1 MENLWDPTK
10 VNGLDELDK
19 LVYMT
24 NLIGADSSLVVW
36 GGGNTSIKTIEKDFM
51 GNEAPAM
58 WIKGSG
64 SDMKSMV
71 RSQFPRLNHENIMPL
86 FERDDMSDEDMVDYL
101 ERCLMDAHSP
111 RPSIETLLHAF
122 LPFMSVAHSHA
133 DAVVSLTNNDD
144 SVSVLSDVYG
154 DRIAVVD
161 YYRPGFKLSKLVGLA
176 VKNSPHL
183 DGVVLMNHGLF
194 TWGNDT
200 KEAYDKH
207 ISLVTKAEEYIAKGR
222 PSVFGLISPR
232 AIEDENRKTLASTLG
247 PYIRG
252 LVSEQQGTVLRYDS
266 SAAVVEFMSS
276 EKGQILSSIG
286 PATPDHLIH
295 TKRRPL
301 WIDPVDIGNID
312 AIKAAINEAMS
323 QYVKEY
329 TAWYQEHTL
338 QEHPMLDPYPRVILM
353 PGVGMWTTGKD
364 AHAARIVADIY
375 HHTINVIAGAQA
387 VGEYSSLTAQDVYD
401 AEYWPLELY
410 KLTIAPPEKE
420 LARKVALV
428 TGAASGIGKTIA
440 ERLASEGAHV
450 VVTDLDGSAANA
462 VAADIVATNGFGRAI
477 GVELDVSD
485 PDSVAKAFESTRL
498 EYGGLDLLVSNAGI
512 APVGAIDKLD
522 LSDWQRSLDINTTG
536 HFLVAAKAV
545 QIMKEQDL
553 GGSIVFIGTKNVP
566 APGAEFGAY
575 SVSKAAEVQ
584 LARVLALE
592 TGASGIRVNIVNPD
606 AIFEGSQL
614 WSQSLRE
621 ERAAAHGVSVDD
633 LETFYHER
641 TLLKRQVRSS
651 DVAETVLFLASERA
665 SRTTGAMIPVDG
677 GVKEAFPR

>member
-1 MENLWDPTK
+1 MENLWDQK
-10 VNGLDELDK
+10 QVDGLDELDK

-24 NLIGADSSLVVW
+24 NLIGADTSLVVW
-36 GGGNTSIKTIEKDFM
+36 GGGNTSIKITEKDFM

-64 SDMKSMV
+64 SDMKSM
-71 RSQFPRLNHENIMPL
+71 RRAQFPRLNHDNIMPL
-86 FERDDMSDEDMVDYL
+86 FDRESMSDEDMVAYL
-101 ERCLMDAHSP
+101 ERCLMDGESP

-133 DAVVSLTNNDD
+133 DAVVSLTNNTD
-144 SVSVLSDVYG
+144 SGAVLSDVYG
-154 DRIAVVD
+154 DNIAVVD
-161 YYRPGFKLSKLVGLA
+161 YFRPGFKLSKLVGLA
-176 VKNSPHL
+176 VKESPNL

-194 TWGNDT
+194 TWGSDT

-207 ISLVTKAEEYIAKGR
+207 ISLVTQAEEYIAKGR
-222 PSVFGLISPR
+222 TSVFGAVKPSP
-232 AIEDENRKTLASTLG
+232 IGDDVRKTLASDLG

-252 LVSEQQGTVLRYDS
+252 LVSEKQGMVLKYDACQS
-266 SAAVVEFMSS
+266 VLDFLSS
-276 EKGQILSSIG
+276 EEGRTLSAIG

-301 WIDPVDIGNID
+301 WIEPVDLSNVVGLKASIND
-312 AIKAAINEAMS
+312 AMT
-323 QYVKEY
+323 QYVTDY
-329 TAWYQEHTL
+329 TSWYEAHTS

-364 AHAARIVADIY
+364 AQAARIVSDIY
-375 HHTINVIAGAQA
+375 HHTINVISGAQA
-387 VGEYSSLTAQDVYD
+387 VSQYSSLKPQDVYD

-410 KLTIAPPEKE
+410 KLTMAPPEKE

-428 TGAASGIGKTIA
+428 TGAASGIGKSIA

-450 VVTDLDGSAANA
+450 VVSDIDGNA
-462 VAADIVATNGFGRAI
+462 TKEVASGLVTSYGFGRAI
-477 GVELDVSD
+477 GISLDVSD
-485 PDSVAKAFESTRL
+485 VNSVAEAFVETRL
-498 EYGGLDLLVSNAGI
+498 EYGGLDILVSNAGI
-512 APVGAIDKLD
+512 APVGAIDKLE
-522 LSDWQRSLDINTTG
+522 LSEWQRSLDINTTG
-536 HFLVAAKAV
+536 HFLVAAKTV
-545 QIMKEQDL
+545 QTLKEQNQ
-553 GGSIVFIGTKNVP
+553 GGSMVFIGTKNVP

-592 TGASGIRVNIVNPD
+592 TGASGIRVNVVNPD

-614 WSQSLRE
+614 WSAELRE
-621 ERAAAHGVSVDD
+621 ERAAAHGVAVNE

-641 TLLKRQVRSS
+641 TLLKRQVRSQG
-651 DVAETVLFLASERA
+651 VAETVLFLASERS